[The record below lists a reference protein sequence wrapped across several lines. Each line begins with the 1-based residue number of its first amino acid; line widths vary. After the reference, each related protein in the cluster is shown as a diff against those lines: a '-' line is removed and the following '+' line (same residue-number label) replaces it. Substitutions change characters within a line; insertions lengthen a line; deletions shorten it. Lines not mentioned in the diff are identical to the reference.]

1 MNIQTPVYAE
11 PSGETR
17 TQVPPHRQ
25 EQMIQRTSKSY
36 FLVYGGFARFLPTFP
51 ALAWKARL
59 ILHIAQGWYCP
70 CSGYTTMDRI
80 MPHREAVM
88 LNVTVEN
95 IGELAVVECEGKI
108 VQREAALTL
117 RRAVTSQTDA
127 RIVVLEL
134 SEVHAIAGGGLG
146 MLVFL
151 RQWARVHNIRF
162 LLFNPSKAV
171 RNGLKRIRSISEFY
185 IPTMDEMVALLV
197 YASSRHALAA

>member
-1 MNIQTPVYAE
+1 MQ
-11 PSGETR
+11 
-17 TQVPPHRQ
+17 
-25 EQMIQRTSKSY
+25 
-36 FLVYGGFARFLPTFP
+36 
-51 ALAWKARL
+51 
-59 ILHIAQGWYCP
+59 
-70 CSGYTTMDRI
+70 
-80 MPHREAVM
+80 HREAVM
-88 LNVTVEN
+88 LNVTIEN

-151 RQWARVHNIRF
+151 RQWARIHNIRF

-185 IPTMDEMVALLV
+185 IPTMDEMVALLA
-197 YASSRHALAA
+197 YAGSRHALVA